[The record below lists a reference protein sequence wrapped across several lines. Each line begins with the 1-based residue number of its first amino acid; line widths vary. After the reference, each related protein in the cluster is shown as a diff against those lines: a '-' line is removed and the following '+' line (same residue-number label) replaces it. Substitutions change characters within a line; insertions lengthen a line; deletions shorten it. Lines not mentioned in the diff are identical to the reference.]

1 MGLIC
6 TSALVLWQDIC
17 QERLGGGGW
26 KRGEGRG
33 GSCSGSPIA
42 SGPSWVSQVHGAFL
56 ISLHSGASRHGTTMC
71 PGDTPAPTLL
81 HFSPFPPSVLS
92 LFVSYL
98 SLSRSLSFAQPISP
112 LTPPPPLLSFPGAS
126 LPSRVGQKSRRR
138 ALLSR
143 HSHLT
148 QCGTTWL
155 ITNPISGA
163 LCASK
168 GCSVLLSHFIRAITG
183 HFIFCLQP
191 NVLSDTLNT
200 SGAVRGDSRGS

>member
-1 MGLIC
+1 M
-6 TSALVLWQDIC
+6 
-17 QERLGGGGW
+17 E
-26 KRGEGRG
+26 EGRREG
-33 GSCSGSPIA
+33 RILLRLSHCPRPLLG
-42 SGPSWVSQVHGAFL
+42 F
-56 ISLHSGASRHGTTMC
+56 SGARSLSHFTAQWGLQTWHHYVPRGY
-71 PGDTPAPTLL
+71 PPPTLL

-92 LFVSYL
+92 LFVSYPSL
-98 SLSRSLSFAQPISP
+98 SLSLSLAQPISP

-126 LPSRVGQKSRRR
+126 LPSRVGQQSRRQ

-183 HFIFCLQP
+183 HFIFCLRP

>member
-1 MGLIC
+1 MEEDG
-6 TSALVLWQDIC
+6 
-17 QERLGGGGW
+17 
-26 KRGEGRG
+26 RGEKG
-33 GSCSGSPIA
+33 GEDPAQAVPLPRAPPGFLRCTEPFSFHCTV
-42 SGPSWVSQVHGAFL
+42 GPPDMAL
-56 ISLHSGASRHGTTMC
+56 LCA
-71 PGDTPAPTLL
+71 PGIPPSHLTALL
-81 HFSPFPPSVLS
+81 SFPSFSPFPVCL
-92 LFVSYL
+92 L
-98 SLSRSLSFAQPISP
+98 SLSLSLSLWLNLFLHSP
-112 LTPPPPLLSFPGAS
+112 LL
-126 LPSRVGQKSRRR
+126 LPSSLFLGHPFPAGWARRV

-183 HFIFCLQP
+183 HFIFCLRP

>member
-1 MGLIC
+1 MVVGLIC

-71 PGDTPAPTLL
+71 PGDTPL
-81 HFSPFPPSVLS
+81 PPYCTSLLS
-92 LFVSYL
+92 LLQSFPCL
-98 SLSRSLSFAQPISP
+98 SPIPLSLSFAQPFSP

-126 LPSRVGQKSRRR
+126 LPSRVGQKGRRR

>member
-1 MGLIC
+1 MEE
-6 TSALVLWQDIC
+6 D
-17 QERLGGGGW
+17 
-26 KRGEGRG
+26 GRG
-33 GSCSGSPIA
+33 KKGGEDPAQALPLPQAPPGFLRCTEPFSFHCTV
-42 SGPSWVSQVHGAFL
+42 GPPDMAPL
-56 ISLHSGASRHGTTMC
+56 CA
-71 PGDTPAPTLL
+71 PGIPPSHLTALL
-81 HFSPFPPSVLS
+81 SFPSFSPFPICL
-92 LFVSYL
+92 L
-98 SLSRSLSFAQPISP
+98 SLSLSLSLSLAQPISP

-183 HFIFCLQP
+183 HFIFCLRP

>member
-1 MGLIC
+1 MIC
-6 TSALVLWQDIC
+6 TGALVSWQDIC
-17 QERLGGGGW
+17 QEWLGGGW
-26 KRGEGRG
+26 ERGEGRG

-56 ISLHSGASRHGTTMC
+56 ISLHSGASRHGTAMC
-71 PGDTPAPTLL
+71 PGDTP
-81 HFSPFPPSVLS
+81 
-92 LFVSYL
+92 YL
-98 SLSRSLSFAQPISP
+98 TALLSFSFLQSFPC
-112 LTPPPPLLSFPGAS
+112 LPPPPSTSSSTLPPFPGAS
-126 LPSRVGQKSRRR
+126 LPSRVGQKSRHR
-138 ALLSR
+138 ALLCR
-143 HSHLT
+143 HSYLT

-155 ITNPISGA
+155 ITNPILGA

-183 HFIFCLQP
+183 HLIFHLRP

>member
-1 MGLIC
+1 MEE
-6 TSALVLWQDIC
+6 D
-17 QERLGGGGW
+17 
-26 KRGEGRG
+26 GRG
-33 GSCSGSPIA
+33 KKGGEDPAQALPLPQAPPGFLRCTEPFSFHCTV
-42 SGPSWVSQVHGAFL
+42 GPPDMAPL
-56 ISLHSGASRHGTTMC
+56 CA
-71 PGDTPAPTLL
+71 PGIPPPTLL

-92 LFVSYL
+92 LFVSYPSL
-98 SLSRSLSFAQPISP
+98 SLSLSLAQPISP
-112 LTPPPPLLSFPGAS
+112 LTPPPLLLSFPGAS

-183 HFIFCLQP
+183 HFIFCLRP

>member
-1 MGLIC
+1 MEEDGRGEKGGEDPAQALPLPQAPPGFLRCTEPFSFHCTVGPPDMAPLCAPGIPPPPPYC
-6 TSALVLWQDIC
+6 TSLLSLLQSFPC
-17 QERLGGGGW
+17 L
-26 KRGEGRG
+26 
-33 GSCSGSPIA
+33 SPI
-42 SGPSWVSQVHGAFL
+42 
-56 ISLHSGASRHGTTMC
+56 
-71 PGDTPAPTLL
+71 
-81 HFSPFPPSVLS
+81 
-92 LFVSYL
+92 

-183 HFIFCLQP
+183 HFIFCLRP